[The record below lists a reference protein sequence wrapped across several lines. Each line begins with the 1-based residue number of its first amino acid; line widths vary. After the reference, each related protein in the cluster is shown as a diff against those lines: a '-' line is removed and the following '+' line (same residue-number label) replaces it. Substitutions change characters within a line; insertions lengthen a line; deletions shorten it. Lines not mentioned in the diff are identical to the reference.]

1 MPNYNLGSRFPDV
14 LTHACAGISRNCVQ
28 HAQAGFPLTSNEIE
42 RAVCEPDVLERLQ
55 WLRHKGVGDLP
66 GVSVLSF
73 VLDPDKT
80 PGLSRTMAFEVRLD
94 RRIFKTQPAPAI
106 YIGEY
111 KTFDTSKIPTQTF
124 TFPPE
129 KNEALVKWAHRV
141 LKEERLKVMC
151 DKTVDQVVGAC
162 KTTNHIMAR
171 WPFLATVVPE
181 WREKFQNPT
190 KKLKPWAPREG
201 WLMLYKKRMEASE
214 VVLNKGLF
222 LGDYKVGSN
231 PGVTARIAAYE
242 RLANDPNWDK
252 LPQ

>member
-14 LTHACAGISRNCVQ
+14 LTRVCADISINCVQ
-28 HAQAGFPLTSNEIE
+28 HTQAGFPLTSNEIE
-42 RAVCEPDVLERLQ
+42 RAVCKPDVLERLQ
-55 WLRHKGVGDLP
+55 WLKHKGVEDLP
-66 GVSVLSF
+66 GVSAFSF

-94 RRIFKTQPAPAI
+94 RRIFKTQPALNI
-106 YIGEY
+106 YFRED
-111 KTFDTSKIPTQTF
+111 KTFNTSKIPTQTL

-151 DKTVDQVVGAC
+151 DKTVYQVVGAC

-190 KKLKPWAPREG
+190 KKLKPWAPSEG

-231 PGVTARIAAYE
+231 PGVTARIVAYE
-242 RLANDPNWDK
+242 KLANDPKWG
-252 LPQ
+252 

>member
-1 MPNYNLGSRFPDV
+1 MPNYNLGSRFPLM

-42 RAVCEPDVLERLQ
+42 RAVCKPDVLERLQ
-55 WLRHKGVGDLP
+55 WLEHKKVEDLP
-66 GVSVLSF
+66 SVSAFSF

-80 PGLSRTMAFEVRLD
+80 PGLSRTMAFTARLD
-94 RRIFKTQPAPAI
+94 RRIFSTHPTLNI
-106 YIGEY
+106 YPGEY
-111 KTFDTSKIPTQTF
+111 KTFDKSKIPTQTL

-190 KKLKPWAPREG
+190 KKLKPWAPSEG
-201 WLMLYKKRMEASE
+201 WLMLYKKRIEASD

-222 LGDYKVGSN
+222 LGNYKVGPD
-231 PGVTARIAAYE
+231 PGVTARIVAYE
-242 RLANDPNWDK
+242 RLANDPKW
-252 LPQ
+252 